1 MNLFFFDKLDIEKE
15 LIALDEEESRHAV
28 RTLRLKNGDTINAT
42 DGYGTLYTCEI
53 IDNHQK
59 KCLLKV
65 VGKEYNYKKRN
76 FRVHIA
82 SSLTKNI
89 ARIEYFIEKA
99 IEIGLDEFTPIVFK
113 HSERVSYNAD
123 RLRKIAISAVKQSN
137 NLYLPIINP
146 LLPFDSFLQQL
157 IASKAQKFIA
167 YQSENEQHLKFK
179 VVPYQEVI
187 ILIGPEGDFT
197 TDEIEKARINGFEIV
212 NLGNYRLRTETAAL
226 LACSIVNISNV

>member
-179 VVPYQEVI
+179 VVPSQEVI

-212 NLGNYRLRTETAAL
+212 NLGNHRLRTETAAL